1 MANPEPMFINAS
13 GTTIRID
20 TNPRPGAHVHV
31 MVSIMTQDDY
41 TDNGNLVHRG
51 QRIQFWVTREKAKQ
65 ISDAFQVASDET
77 INKLMGQS

>member
-1 MANPEPMFINAS
+1 MANLEPMFINAS

-20 TNPRPGAHVHV
+20 TNPRPGPLAPV

-41 TDNGNLVHRG
+41 TDIGNLVHRG

-77 INKLMGQS
+77 INKVMGQS

>member
-1 MANPEPMFINAS
+1 MGNPAPMFIDAS

-20 TNPRPGAHVHV
+20 TNPRPGQHVNV

-41 TDNGNLVHRG
+41 GDNGDLIHRG

-65 ISDAFQVASDET
+65 ISEAFYVAHDEN
-77 INKLMGQS
+77 ISKLMGKP

>member
-20 TNPRPGAHVHV
+20 TNPRPGPQVNMLVSV
-31 MVSIMTQDDY
+31 MTPNEYSDDG
-41 TDNGNLVHRG
+41 TLLERG
-51 QRIQFWVTREKAKQ
+51 QRIQFWTSREKAKQ

-77 INKLMGQS
+77 IDKLMGKS

>member
-20 TNPRPGAHVHV
+20 TNPRPGPHVNV
-31 MVSIMTQDDY
+31 MVSIMTQDEY
-41 TDNGNLVHRG
+41 ADNGDLIHRG

-77 INKLMGQS
+77 IDKLMGKS